1 MSLEEVKQQRLLT
14 RKNMSRIRTIVETSE
29 SKTGKILSPIEL
41 KCRLGILDSYFKQG
55 LGYQTQIEKLDP
67 EDNGRGDLEDLYVTI
82 RSNIQM
88 QLGEDEHNST
98 FRESTAAIPVSHSKI
113 PALKLPVFCG
123 RYSEYKN
130 FIASFMHVI
139 GNESSL
145 SNIEKFNHLLN
156 CLQGQALETV
166 KAFQITSE
174 NYSKALDRLKSRYD
188 NSTLIFMETIKSLF
202 ELPSAAKGGT
212 SQLQSLVNN
221 VSALYSS
228 LLPIGSHKNISH
240 LLLIH
245 LVMNKVDEETQNKWK
260 ESLDFT
266 SLPSWEQCAKVLERR
281 CQFLESA
288 SGSLSFGDSGKSSYK
303 QENRNKPPRKGYS
316 FSCTN
321 RSCALCSNSDHLI
334 GSCSRFKQMEIA
346 DRFKE
351 VKRCKHCAR
360 SHHSLLHRA
369 PTSNKMQSVSLPTS
383 SLEQPTQPV
392 STAAAHTHQEKSP
405 QDQVILATAV
415 VLIRDASGCFQLGR
429 ALLDSCS
436 QVNFITE
443 EFSRKLRLPRERHH
457 AEIQSIG
464 DSVTNIKHKTSATV
478 KSRMCDY
485 ETPLSFHVTSQ
496 IAYQPEAEFNITS
509 WNLPA
514 NIELA
519 DENFFKPTRVDLLIG
534 TEIFFD
540 ILSIGQIKL
549 APGLPSLQKTLLGWV
564 VSGRY
569 QRPIE
574 NSSSICLLSVEESVD
589 ANLQRKLDE
598 PSKADMWTTE
608 QRNCEQSYMQTVQR
622 NIEGRVVV
630 KLPFKE
636 APHCLGQS
644 YATALRRFIAQ
655 ERRITRCPDL
665 HQRYIAFMEGYSR
678 LGHMSVVKKVDFDNP
693 HYYVPHHY
701 VLKPTSTTTKLRVVF
716 DASCKS
722 TTQRSLNDILAEG
735 PTLQNDLYI
744 LLLRFRLYRYTLTAD
759 IVKMYRQI
767 LVDKNDRKFQ
777 YILWRSTPHD
787 EIRTYQLNTVTY
799 GTASA
804 PYLAVQSL
812 NYIADAYESEYAL
825 GSSTIKTSFYVDD
838 LLCGADTLAE
848 LSRIKYEVTE
858 ILRRGCF
865 PLAKWHSNHTKFRE
879 DDTMKD
885 LNIDESFTTS
895 TLGIKWDQIRDIFL
909 FSFQSKQPVNGRGTK
924 RSILSIASALFDL
937 LGLLA
942 PVIITAKII
951 LQEIWLFKLNWDE
964 SVPQNLQTAWERF
977 LKDIAHLSTLSVPR
991 YSGSTNHNSL
1001 QIHGFC
1007 DSSIRAYGCAIY
1019 LRSKSTEGKPTVTL
1033 LTAKSR
1039 VAPIKK
1045 QSLPKLEL
1053 CGALLLARLLAK
1065 IKPLFNANTTVFLW
1079 TDSQI
1084 VLHWLE
1090 LHSATLSTFVGNR
1103 VSEIQD
1109 LTADASWRHVPTK
1122 CNPANIVSRGCT
1134 ALELNNSIWFS
1145 GPSFLQLEPENWPS
1159 NQCGQLDMEEVSR
1172 EKRKSAFKAVIEENY
1187 ILKVLERNSTYNHCL
1202 RVVAWLF
1209 RFHQLTSR
1217 PLETHLDKGT
1227 LSPQDLKQA
1236 LWCIVWNVQ
1245 QQHFADEIR
1254 LINQNKTIS
1263 GQLKFLNPF
1272 LQIHGGFRLLLI

>member
-14 RKNMSRIRTIVETSE
+14 RKNMSRIRTIVEASE

-98 FRESTAAIPVSHSKI
+98 IPESSAAIPVSHSKI

-139 GNESSL
+139 ENESSL

-202 ELPSAAKGGT
+202 ELPSAAKGGA
-212 SQLQSLVNN
+212 SQLQSLVDN

-228 LLPIGSHKNISH
+228 LLSIGSDKNISH

-245 LVMNKVDEETQNKWK
+245 LVMDKVDEETQKKWK

-288 SGSLSFGDSGKSSYK
+288 SGSLSFGDSGISSYK
-303 QENRNKPPRKGYS
+303 QENRNKPPH
-316 FSCTN
+316 
-321 RSCALCSNSDHLI
+321 HLI
-334 GSCSRFKQMEIA
+334 GSCSRFKQLEIA

-369 PTSNKMQSVSLPTS
+369 PTSNKMQSVSLSTS

-392 STAAAHTHQEKSP
+392 STAATHTHQEKSP

-415 VLIRDASGCFQLGR
+415 VLIRDASGCFQFGR

-436 QVNFITE
+436 QVKFITE

-457 AEIQSIG
+457 VEIQSIG
-464 DSVTNIKHKTSATV
+464 DSVTNIKYKTSAIV

-514 NIELA
+514 NIELT

-569 QRPIE
+569 QRPTE

-589 ANLQRKLDE
+589 ANLQRLWKLDE

-608 QRNCEQSYMQTVQR
+608 QRNCEQSYLQTVQR
-622 NIEGRVVV
+622 NAEGRVVV

-665 HQRYIAFMEGYSR
+665 HQRYIAFMEEYSR
-678 LGHMSVVKKVDFDNP
+678 LGHMSIVKKVDFDNP

-722 TTQRSLNDILAEG
+722 TTQRSLNDILAVG

-767 LVDKNDRKFQ
+767 LVDRNDRKFQ

-812 NYIADAYESEYAL
+812 NYIADAYESDYAL
-825 GSSTIKTSFYVDD
+825 GASTIKTSFYVDD

-848 LSRIKYEVTE
+848 LSQIKYEVTE

-865 PLAKWHSNHTKFRE
+865 PLAKWHSNHYKFRE

-895 TLGIKWDQIRDIFL
+895 TLGIRWDQIRDIFL
-909 FSFQSKQPVNGRGTK
+909 FSFQSKQPVNARGTK
-924 RSILSIASALFDL
+924 RSILSIASALFDP

-951 LQEIWLFKLNWDE
+951 LQEIWLLKLNCDK

-1053 CGALLLARLLAK
+1053 CGALLLARLLPKLNLYSTPTPLCFCGLIHKLCYIGLNCTQLPYQHSSVIEFQRFKISQQMAPHFGGLWEAAVKSAK
-1065 IKPLFNANTTVFLW
+1065 GLLNRSMANGRLTFEELNTVMISIEAILNSRPISPLSSDPNDLEALTPGHFLIGSSLKAIPEREEMGTNIDHISKWARTVAIKQSFWRRWSHEYINSLQARTKW
-1079 TDSQI
+1079 TSGNPN
-1084 VLHWLE
+1084 VLEGL
-1090 LHSATLSTFVGNR
+1090 LVI
-1103 VSEIQD
+1103 IQD
-1109 LTADASWRHVPTK
+1109 ENAPPQRWTMGRIIK
-1122 CNPANIVSRGCT
+1122 CIAGSDNRIRVVDVKTSRGI
-1134 ALELNNSIWFS
+1134 LRRPVHKI
-1145 GPSFLQLEPENWPS
+1145 
-1159 NQCGQLDMEEVSR
+1159 
-1172 EKRKSAFKAVIEENY
+1172 AV
-1187 ILKVLERNSTYNHCL
+1187 LP
-1202 RVVAWLF
+1202 A
-1209 RFHQLTSR
+1209 
-1217 PLETHLDKGT
+1217 
-1227 LSPQDLKQA
+1227 
-1236 LWCIVWNVQ
+1236 
-1245 QQHFADEIR
+1245 
-1254 LINQNKTIS
+1254 
-1263 GQLKFLNPF
+1263 
-1272 LQIHGGFRLLLI
+1272 

>member
-1 MSLEEVKQQRLLT
+1 MPRIVKQSTLEECKIAIQLHLDGKSEREISKL
-14 RKNMSRIRTIVETSE
+14 RK
-29 SKTGKILSPIEL
+29 KIKSAVHDI
-41 KCRLGILDSYFKQG
+41 I
-55 LGYQTQIEKLDP
+55 
-67 EDNGRGDLEDLYVTI
+67 
-82 RSNIQM
+82 
-88 QLGEDEHNST
+88 
-98 FRESTAAIPVSHSKI
+98 A
-113 PALKLPVFCG
+113 
-123 RYSEYKN
+123 RYNEN
-130 FIASFMHVI
+130 DFIANKHRGTRPKKLSSKD
-139 GNESSL
+139 ES
-145 SNIEKFNHLLN
+145 
-156 CLQGQALETV
+156 
-166 KAFQITSE
+166 
-174 NYSKALDRLKSRYD
+174 
-188 NSTLIFMETIKSLF
+188 M
-202 ELPSAAKGGT
+202 
-212 SQLQSLVNN
+212 
-221 VSALYSS
+221 
-228 LLPIGSHKNISH
+228 
-240 LLLIH
+240 
-245 LVMNKVDEETQNKWK
+245 
-260 ESLDFT
+260 
-266 SLPSWEQCAKVLERR
+266 VLR
-281 CQFLESA
+281 
-288 SGSLSFGDSGKSSYK
+288 
-303 QENRNKPPRKGYS
+303 
-316 FSCTN
+316 
-321 RSCALCSNSDHLI
+321 
-334 GSCSRFKQMEIA
+334 
-346 DRFKE
+346 E
-351 VKRCKHCAR
+351 VKKNLFI
-360 SHHSLLHRA
+360 SA
-369 PTSNKMQSVSLPTS
+369 PKL
-383 SLEQPTQPV
+383 
-392 STAAAHTHQEKSP
+392 TAMVKE
-405 QDQVILATAV
+405 
-415 VLIRDASGCFQLGR
+415 ASM
-429 ALLDSCS
+429 
-436 QVNFITE
+436 VE
-443 EFSRKLRLPRERHH
+443 
-457 AEIQSIG
+457 
-464 DSVTNIKHKTSATV
+464 
-478 KSRMCDY
+478 
-485 ETPLSFHVTSQ
+485 
-496 IAYQPEAEFNITS
+496 PEAEFNITS

-569 QRPIE
+569 QRPTE

-589 ANLQRKLDE
+589 ANLQRLWKLDE
-598 PSKADMWTTE
+598 PSKADKWTTE

-622 NIEGRVVV
+622 NVEGRVVV

-655 ERRITRCPDL
+655 ERRIRRCPDL
-665 HQRYIAFMEGYSR
+665 HKRYIAFMEEYSR

-722 TTQRSLNDILAEG
+722 TTQRSLNDILAVG

-812 NYIADAYESEYAL
+812 NYIADAYESDYAL
-825 GSSTIKTSFYVDD
+825 GASTIKTSFYVDD
-838 LLCGADTLAE
+838 LLCGVDTLAE

-858 ILRRGCF
+858 VLRRGCF
-865 PLAKWHSNHTKFRE
+865 PLAKWHSNHHKFRE

-924 RSILSIASALFDL
+924 RSILSIASALFDP

-951 LQEIWLFKLNWDE
+951 LQEIWLLKLNWDE

-977 LKDIAHLSTLSVPR
+977 LKDITHLSTLSVPR
-991 YSGSTNHNSL
+991 YSGSTNHNSS

-1019 LRSKSTEGKPTVTL
+1019 HRSKSTEGKRTVTL

-1053 CGALLLARLLAK
+1053 WGALLLARLLAK

-1109 LTADASWRHVPTK
+1109 LTVDVSWRHVPTK
-1122 CNPANIVSRGCT
+1122 CNPADIVSQGCT
-1134 ALELNNSIWFS
+1134 ALELSSSIWFS

-1172 EKRKSAFKAVIEENY
+1172 EKQCDQENVHEWLEFDEDDPGYELLTDDDIIAQVQVPEDDDDEEE
-1187 ILKVLERNSTYNHCL
+1187 ISDDIVSDEKC
-1202 RVVAWLF
+1202 
-1209 RFHQLTSR
+1209 
-1217 PLETHLDKGT
+1217 PT
-1227 LSPQDLKQA
+1227 LND
-1236 LWCIVWNVQ
+1236 
-1245 QQHFADEIR
+1245 
-1254 LINQNKTIS
+1254 
-1263 GQLKFLNPF
+1263 
-1272 LQIHGGFRLLLI
+1272 

>member
-1 MSLEEVKQQRLLT
+1 MARFSPYEWNNPHPCMKE
-14 RKNMSRIRTIVETSE
+14 SDIVENQFSI
-29 SKTGKILSPIEL
+29 SNSFWFITGTFLRQGSGLNPK
-41 KCRLGILDSYFKQG
+41 G

-113 PALKLPVFCG
+113 PALKLPVFW
-123 RYSEYKN
+123 
-130 FIASFMHVI
+130 
-139 GNESSL
+139 
-145 SNIEKFNHLLN
+145 
-156 CLQGQALETV
+156 QALETV

-202 ELPSAAKGGT
+202 ELPSAAKGGA
-212 SQLQSLVNN
+212 SQLQSLADN

-228 LLPIGSHKNISH
+228 LLSIGSDKNISH

-245 LVMNKVDEETQNKWK
+245 LVMDKVDEETQKKWK

-303 QENRNKPPRKGYS
+303 QENRNKLPH
-316 FSCTN
+316 
-321 RSCALCSNSDHLI
+321 HLI
-334 GSCSRFKQMEIA
+334 GSCSRFKQLEIA

-369 PTSNKMQSVSLPTS
+369 PTSNKMQSVSLSTS

-392 STAAAHTHQEKSP
+392 STAATHTHQEKSP

-415 VLIRDASGCFQLGR
+415 VLIRDASGCFQFGR

-457 AEIQSIG
+457 VEIQSIG

-478 KSRMCDY
+478 KYRMCDY

-496 IAYQPEAEFNITS
+496 IAYQPEAEFNIIS

-519 DENFFKPTRVDLLIG
+519 EQNFFKPTCVDLLIG

-569 QRPIE
+569 KRPTE

-589 ANLQRKLDE
+589 ANLQRLWKLDE

-655 ERRITRCPDL
+655 ERLITRCPDL
-665 HQRYIAFMEGYSR
+665 HQQYIAFMEEYSR
-678 LGHMSVVKKVDFDNP
+678 LGHMSIVRNVDFDNP

-701 VLKPTSTTTKLRVVF
+701 VLKPTSTTTKLRVIL

-722 TTQRSLNDILAEG
+722 TTQRSLNNILAVG

-744 LLLRFRLYRYTLTAD
+744 LLLWFQLYRYTLTAD
-759 IVKMYRQI
+759 IVKMYKQI

-777 YILWRSTPHD
+777 YILWRSTPND
-787 EIRTYQLNTVTY
+787 EIRTYQINT
-799 GTASA
+799 
-804 PYLAVQSL
+804 
-812 NYIADAYESEYAL
+812 
-825 GSSTIKTSFYVDD
+825 
-838 LLCGADTLAE
+838 
-848 LSRIKYEVTE
+848 
-858 ILRRGCF
+858 
-865 PLAKWHSNHTKFRE
+865 
-879 DDTMKD
+879 
-885 LNIDESFTTS
+885 
-895 TLGIKWDQIRDIFL
+895 
-909 FSFQSKQPVNGRGTK
+909 
-924 RSILSIASALFDL
+924 
-937 LGLLA
+937 
-942 PVIITAKII
+942 
-951 LQEIWLFKLNWDE
+951 
-964 SVPQNLQTAWERF
+964 
-977 LKDIAHLSTLSVPR
+977 
-991 YSGSTNHNSL
+991 
-1001 QIHGFC
+1001 
-1007 DSSIRAYGCAIY
+1007 
-1019 LRSKSTEGKPTVTL
+1019 
-1033 LTAKSR
+1033 
-1039 VAPIKK
+1039 
-1045 QSLPKLEL
+1045 
-1053 CGALLLARLLAK
+1053 
-1065 IKPLFNANTTVFLW
+1065 
-1079 TDSQI
+1079 
-1084 VLHWLE
+1084 
-1090 LHSATLSTFVGNR
+1090 
-1103 VSEIQD
+1103 
-1109 LTADASWRHVPTK
+1109 
-1122 CNPANIVSRGCT
+1122 
-1134 ALELNNSIWFS
+1134 
-1145 GPSFLQLEPENWPS
+1145 
-1159 NQCGQLDMEEVSR
+1159 
-1172 EKRKSAFKAVIEENY
+1172 
-1187 ILKVLERNSTYNHCL
+1187 
-1202 RVVAWLF
+1202 
-1209 RFHQLTSR
+1209 
-1217 PLETHLDKGT
+1217 
-1227 LSPQDLKQA
+1227 
-1236 LWCIVWNVQ
+1236 
-1245 QQHFADEIR
+1245 
-1254 LINQNKTIS
+1254 
-1263 GQLKFLNPF
+1263 
-1272 LQIHGGFRLLLI
+1272 